1 MKHLSLN
8 LAIVFFFAGIG
19 SAICTAVH
27 HSLGGLNQLFGT
39 QIPLIVIVPMGLVIF
54 MLLQKFVMNPLYRD
68 YCGKIS
74 GMKKNNILSAVQ
86 EQKLLSHA
94 GIYRK
99 SYCLWVFATSWLVI
113 PVVCYCISFW
123 FLRLWI
129 DKMQTPYE

>member
-39 QIPLIVIVPMGLVIF
+39 QIPLIVIVPMGLVF
-54 MLLQKFVMNPLYRD
+54 FVLLQKFAMAPLYRD
-68 YCGKIS
+68 YCEKIR

-86 EQKLLSHA
+86 E
-94 GIYRK
+94 
-99 SYCLWVFATSWLVI
+99 
-113 PVVCYCISFW
+113 
-123 FLRLWI
+123 
-129 DKMQTPYE
+129 